1 MLEKKLNSYLRL
13 RVEVFQFFS
22 RCFLFK
28 EFSQTFLVTEI
39 VISPSDSFSNGS
51 SLLDIGLTTGIL
63 DEFFWFRLP
72 IQFSPLYEYVFHKVA
87 KNRIKKEEKETQ

>member
-1 MLEKKLNSYLRL
+1 MLERKIKFLSETPYGG
-13 RVEVFQFFS
+13 FWFFS

-87 KNRIKKEEKETQ
+87 KNRIKKEEKENQ

>member
-51 SLLDIGLTTGIL
+51 SLLDIGLTIGIL

-72 IQFSPLYEYVFHKVA
+72 IQFLPLFKYPIHQVA
-87 KNRIKKEEKETQ
+87 KDRIKKKKKEGK